1 MRIYLKKYLILV
13 FTSIVIFC
21 IDRYTK
27 TAILQLLYQENT
39 QTFKVS
45 SFLNFT
51 EIWNKGISFG
61 FLSNYNF
68 PPVLFIGIT
77 MVIVALILCLM
88 KNVSSTLQGMIIG
101 GAFGNTADRFLFGG
115 VFDFID
121 LHFYGWHYPAFNLAD
136 SFIILSII
144 LIMIKEIYL

>member
-13 FTSIVIFC
+13 FTSIVIFF

-61 FLSNYNF
+61 FLSDYNF

-77 MVIVALILCLM
+77 MAIVALILCLM
-88 KNVSSTLQGMIIG
+88 KNVSPILQGMIIG

-136 SFIILSII
+136 SFIVLSII
-144 LIMIKEIYL
+144 LITIKEIYL